1 MCVDVDAIP
10 GCVPEPVDSTGRSA
24 ESDERQQ
31 FVSNTQ
37 VGPVGMLSRVR
48 SWLPTTVD
56 RRVRIIAWASF
67 ACQVLLIGTGGAVRL
82 TGSGLG
88 CPTWPRCTPES
99 FVSTPEMGIHGV
111 IEFGNRLL
119 TFVLTIVVILAFLAV
134 IRMRAVR
141 RDLFVLTLI
150 QGLGIPFQAAL
161 GGVTVLTGLNPY
173 IVGAH
178 FVVSIFLVA
187 LTTVLLWRV
196 FKGPRGAYAATSSG
210 YARLVHVAAAVVGV
224 TVIVGILTTGSGPHA
239 GDAATPRNG
248 LDPAVMDHVHSW
260 PAYATLALTIAIVAW
275 TLRAG
280 LPRRFP
286 VLLLGVE
293 LVQIAVGITQAR
305 TGLPPVLVGSH
316 MVLSALL
323 VAAMTAVVLSLKNDQ
338 APDEIDAPMERDVAR
353 I

>member
-1 MCVDVDAIP
+1 M
-10 GCVPEPVDSTGRSA
+10 
-24 ESDERQQ
+24 
-31 FVSNTQ
+31 VSR
-37 VGPVGMLSRVR
+37 LR

-56 RRVRIIAWASF
+56 RRVRFIAWASF

-88 CPTWPRCTPES
+88 CPTWPRCTADS

-119 TFVLTIVVILAFLAV
+119 TFVLTLIVILAFLAV

-141 RDLFVLTLI
+141 RDLFVLTLV

-161 GGVTVLTGLNPY
+161 GGITVLTGLNPY

-196 FKGPRGAYAATSSG
+196 YRGPRGTYAATPRG
-210 YARLVHVAAAVVGV
+210 YARLVHVAAGVVGV

-260 PAYATLALTIAIVAW
+260 PAYATLALTLGIVAW

-286 VLLLGVE
+286 LMLLGVE

-305 TGLPPVLVGSH
+305 TGLPPALVGTH

-323 VAAMTAVVLSLKNDQ
+323 VAAMTAVVLSLRNDQ
-338 APDEIDAPMERDVAR
+338 APDEADAPVDAAAVR